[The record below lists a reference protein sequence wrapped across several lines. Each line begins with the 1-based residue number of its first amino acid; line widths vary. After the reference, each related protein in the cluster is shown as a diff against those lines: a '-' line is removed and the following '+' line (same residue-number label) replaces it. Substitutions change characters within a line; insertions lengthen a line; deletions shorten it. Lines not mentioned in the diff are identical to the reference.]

1 MAEPRLPTMAP
12 GAAAPAGLR
21 GGRGLLERAE
31 SSRLSASRLMAL
43 LFVVL
48 ALVFAAVAAIQ
59 GDVFFFRLA
68 TEALILGGFALSV
81 DLLLGYTG
89 MLTLGQALFFGLGA
103 YTSAVVLK
111 EVAPSF
117 WLALLITLAIATVV
131 GTIAGAIATGAR
143 GVYFALITFGMAE
156 VVAKVVFNTREIGGS
171 DGIIGIPIIRAPFLL
186 FSVDTANAPAFFLL
200 VLAIIMGMYWGLAWL
215 LDTPF
220 GRLMAAVKSN
230 EGRVQ
235 FLGFNP
241 RRIKLVAFI
250 IAADVAALSGALYP
264 MLRGFVSPELL
275 YFTASGNAVI
285 TVIIGGVGTLIGP
298 LYGSVILTGL
308 RSVIGTFTAH
318 HLAVVGI
325 LFMLSVV
332 FFPKG
337 LLGYLQPRLAAWL
350 AARNTAAGER
360 S

>member
-1 MAEPRLPTMAP
+1 MADSRFPTIP
-12 GAAAPAGLR
+12 AAAPLPGAH
-21 GGRGLLERAE
+21 GGRLLLEQGEA
-31 SSRLSASRLMAL
+31 SRLSASRLMAM
-43 LFVVL
+43 LFVAL
-48 ALVFAAVAAIQ
+48 ALIFAVVAGIQ
-59 GDVFFFRLA
+59 GDTFFFRLA
-68 TEALILGGFALSV
+68 TEALILGGFAISV
-81 DLLLGYTG
+81 DLLLGHTG

-103 YTSAVVLK
+103 YTSALVLK

-117 WLALLITLAIATVV
+117 WLALLVTLVVATVV
-131 GTIAGAIATGAR
+131 GAIAGAIATGAR

-171 DGIIGIPIIRAPFLL
+171 DGIIGIPVIRAPFLL

-200 VLAIIMGMYWGLAWL
+200 VLALIMGMYGGLAWL
-215 LDTPF
+215 LNTPF

-250 IAADVAALSGALYP
+250 IAANVAALSGALYP

-308 RSVIGTFTAH
+308 KSVVGTFTEH

-350 AARNTAAGER
+350 AARDKPARDRA
-360 S
+360 